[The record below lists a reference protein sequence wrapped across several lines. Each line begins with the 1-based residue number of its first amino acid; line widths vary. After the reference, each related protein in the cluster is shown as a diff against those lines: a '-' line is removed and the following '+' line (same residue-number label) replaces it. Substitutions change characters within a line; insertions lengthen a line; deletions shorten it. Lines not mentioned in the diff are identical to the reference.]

1 MIIAV
6 QQRSRAALTGGIICS
21 VACIIFAWYIHAP
34 FPLSVIAYLSIAAAA
49 FIISL
54 QMLPPA
60 TMLTHFYH
68 DLLSPKMLLFN
79 ILGLQM
85 GIAAALYYRHSFG
98 MFLFPGSINSFAIVA
113 VCIAVVEELVFRG
126 FIQGTLQKVNTTFS
140 VVFASL
146 SHAAYKATL
155 FLAPFLTQRIDATA
169 LFFISFLLFLVLGL
183 LKQYSKSIVPCII
196 AHVIFD
202 VIVYAELTAAPWWV
216 W

>member
-202 VIVYAELTAAPWWV
+202 VIVYTELTAAPWWV

>member
-1 MIIAV
+1 MVIAV

-21 VACIIFAWYIHAP
+21 LACIVFAWYIHAP

-98 MFLFPGSINSFAIVA
+98 MFLLPGTINSFAIVA

-155 FLAPFLTQRIDATA
+155 FLAPFAAQRIDASS
-169 LFFISFLLFLVLGL
+169 LFFISLLLFLVLGL

-202 VIVYAELTAAPWWV
+202 GLPYSMP
-216 W
+216 

>member
-1 MIIAV
+1 MIIAA

-34 FPLSVIAYLSIAAAA
+34 FPLSIIAYLSIAVAA

-54 QMLPPA
+54 QMLP
-60 TMLTHFYH
+60 LNILFREFYH
-68 DLLSPKMLLFN
+68 DLFSSKMIFFN
-79 ILGLQM
+79 LLGLQM

-98 MFLFPGSINSFAIVA
+98 MFLLPGTVNSFVIVA

-155 FLAPFLTQRIDATA
+155 FLAPFSIQRIDATP

-183 LKQYSKSIVPCII
+183 LKQYSKSIVHCII